1 VTYDEFAKMVRGT
14 GYGIGEET
22 PAAETPDSSRGQR
35 MQWSADGP
43 PSPQSWVVSPVQDGQ
58 QREAKV
64 IEAEIRAV
72 LKGRYDTV
80 TSAFQAFDRNKDGF
94 LSRDEAFQALDSMNL
109 GLSKKDITTGLYF
122 CPRLSFHSALRFL
135 KPQVSKIFNLQS

>member
-1 VTYDEFAKMVRGT
+1 
-14 GYGIGEET
+14 
-22 PAAETPDSSRGQR
+22 

-43 PSPQSWVVSPVQDGQ
+43 PSPQSWIVSPVQDGQ

-109 GLSKKDITTGLYF
+109 GLSKKDITTGQYF
-122 CPRLSFHSALRFL
+122 FPRLSLTALQFLNPHIPNCSAFKR
-135 KPQVSKIFNLQS
+135 KA